1 MFQSILNGD
10 VTSLN
15 QDENIPNRLS
25 QSVLK
30 YKGNLIKIFR
40 LYCKM

>member
-25 QSVLK
+25 QSVFK
-30 YKGNLIKIFR
+30 QV
-40 LYCKM
+40 